1 MTYNEAISELQRVK
15 ETLSISE
22 EESEAI
28 DMAIEQLAE
37 KTLSPMAECKCC
49 GKKFRRV
56 PRTWS
61 TDDMN
66 ITTWTA
72 KCPYCGTIYEW
83 NDCYWR

>member
-1 MTYNEAISELQRVK
+1 MTYEEAIFELRRVK

-28 DMAIEQLAE
+28 DMAIEQLAA

-56 PRTWS
+56 ARTWR